1 MYRRCVIKPG
11 EIAPALHLLLLKNGL
26 AKLWSHGGHR
36 TEAALSAQLLRIN
49 TNRGHLSSALV
60 MSRHVSSFDFFVHIC
75 MTSTLRWTFCLPSCV
90 TCFHCHSLPIWQKLR
105 YQIDWSVIS
114 KVRHC
119 APSFKSSKRLQ
130 SFKSKLPAKR
140 ARTPATIKLLGFEK
154 YSCLYTAVHP
164 RWNRCFLGKSASTAI
179 HKWIIGILQVW
190 LDAVAILLY
199 NCYAISISAL
209 PDSETLRRRMPLPMV
224 AFSKSTVDMFS
235 SKAVAF
241 AFLAPKSSR
250 CLA

>member
-26 AKLWSHGGHR
+26 AKLWSHGSHR

-75 MTSTLRWTFCLPSCV
+75 MTSSLRWTFCLPSCV
-90 TCFHCHSLPIWQKLR
+90 TCSHCHSLPIWQKLR
-105 YQIDWSVIS
+105 YQIDWSVMS

-140 ARTPATIKLLGFEK
+140 ARTPATIRLLGFEK

-179 HKWIIGILQVW
+179 HKSIIGIFASLVGRSSDSPVQLLCNFNFCIAWFRNLKTSNAAPNGGIFQVHCGY
-190 LDAVAILLY
+190 V
-199 NCYAISISAL
+199 
-209 PDSETLRRRMPLPMV
+209 
-224 AFSKSTVDMFS
+224 F
-235 SKAVAF
+235 
-241 AFLAPKSSR
+241 KSS
-250 CLA
+250 CLHLRSWHQNQVAA